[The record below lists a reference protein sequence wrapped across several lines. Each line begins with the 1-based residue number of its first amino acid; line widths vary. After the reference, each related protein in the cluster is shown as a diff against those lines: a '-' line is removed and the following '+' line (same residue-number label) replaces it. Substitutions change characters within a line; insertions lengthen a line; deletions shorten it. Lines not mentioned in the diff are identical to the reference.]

1 LVVLAAVRGVEA
13 VVATVEFCL
22 DGAGVAH
29 HDVSPEDLQAILAQ
43 PSSLVWITVGRSRSD
58 LEHLGETL
66 GFSSLAVED
75 ATDDNERPK
84 TTIFPDHVFI
94 LLYALARNSERFTAK
109 PISLFVGRNYLVT
122 VTDVP
127 PASLTAVA
135 QRWRSMHAQIEE
147 KSPGMLAYALIDSL
161 VDDYFPIVDDIGDRL
176 EALETGLVERTLAH
190 PQATIHEL
198 RMDLLQI
205 RRVIGPERE
214 AINVLLR
221 RDVPVFGKQ
230 TTNYLDDVYDHI
242 LRILDWVDTYRDVL
256 SNLSDLQISVASHQL
271 NQTMRTMTA
280 WSIIFMATTLI
291 AGIYGMNFKHMPE
304 LQWRLGY
311 PAALLAMALLG
322 GGMVVYFR
330 RRDWL

>member
-1 LVVLAAVRGVEA
+1 MLGVEA
-13 VVATVEFCL
+13 AVTTVEFCL
-22 DGAGVAH
+22 DSAGVVH
-29 HDVSPEDLQAILAQ
+29 HDVSPEEVKAILAQ
-43 PSSLVWITVGRSRSD
+43 PSSLVWITVGRSRHE
-58 LEHLGETL
+58 LEQLGETF
-66 GFSSLAVED
+66 GFSSLAIED

-84 TTIFPDHVFI
+84 TTVFPDHVFI
-94 LLYALARNSERFTAK
+94 LLYALARDHNRFTTT
-109 PISLFVGRNYLVT
+109 PISLFVGKNYVVT
-122 VTDVP
+122 VTDASP
-127 PASLTAVA
+127 ESLTAVA
-135 QRWRSMHAQIEE
+135 QRWRASHAQIEE
-147 KSPGMLAYALIDSL
+147 KSPGMLAYAMIDSL
-161 VDDYFPIVDDIGDRL
+161 VDDYFPIVDEIGDRL
-176 EALETGLVERTLAH
+176 EALETGLVERTLVH
-190 PQATIHEL
+190 PQALIHEL
-198 RMDLLQI
+198 RMDLLNI

-230 TTNYLDDVYDHI
+230 TTNYLDDVYDHL

-291 AGIYGMNFKHMPE
+291 AGIYGMNFRHMPE
-304 LQWRLGY
+304 LAWRFGY

-322 GGMVVYFR
+322 GGMLVYFR